1 MGRTGFKVIIVFL
14 WLGSGIMNAQ
24 VTIDLK
30 SNNKSPFAYE
40 PVIVADIQG
49 VVSKGIFIELQGDSI
64 TMLLDSRIE
73 TVALNSLKHL
83 KIFSSR
89 ETRYNMLNL
98 GIAGAFFAQ
107 LLLNKNDWQS
117 DRYIQSDGLGQHILV
132 GALGAV
138 GGGLIGLG
146 VDLAQSDKELE
157 YNLQDP
163 QDVRQLKDDINQVS
177 DESKLNF
184 YYQISSVY
192 TRVDPTSNHGQS
204 GYYSSNK
211 VILNTFRSLKL
222 TYDITDRV
230 EAGLALYSAAEPN
243 LRYWI
248 SKQYSYGERHM
259 SNRVYGYYAMAYFD
273 IPGGSGQNAFA
284 LKPGLGIGFVNLDYT
299 VDWSNTSYDPV
310 TYESTSTRGSDNLN
324 KTLLSGFLAIDARLY
339 TLTGVSVALT
349 ADYVYIPEKTLPSDL
364 AGEGGKSFSNF
375 SLGLSLGIHL

>member
-40 PVIVADIQG
+40 PVIVADIHG

-64 TMLLDSRIE
+64 TVLLDSRIE

-89 ETRYNMLNL
+89 ATRYNMLNL